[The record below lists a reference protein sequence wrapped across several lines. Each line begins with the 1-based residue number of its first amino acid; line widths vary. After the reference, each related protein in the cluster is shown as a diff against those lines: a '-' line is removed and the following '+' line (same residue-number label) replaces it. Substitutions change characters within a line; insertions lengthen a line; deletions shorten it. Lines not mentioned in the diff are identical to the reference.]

1 MSAQLKA
8 PFPYF
13 GGKSSAAPEIWRRFG
28 AVNNYIE
35 PFCGSLAVLLAR
47 EEIQGYET
55 VNDKSCFVSN
65 FWRAVQSA
73 PDEVARHCQFTVS
86 EVDLHARHS
95 WLMFSD
101 EVYDFREKLSTDP
114 DFYDAKIAG
123 WWVWGMCIWIGA
135 GWCGESGLTKE
146 GRTVLKVPHTKNKG
160 FLQNRRPD
168 LYKARGVQT
177 ILKQQLPNI
186 HGRRGVQ
193 KDGVPEWLRD
203 IQKRL
208 QSVRICNGEWHRVCS
223 SKSVTTALGTTGI
236 FLDPPYAAETGRD
249 MRLYAEESGT
259 VAEDVRQWCIDNG
272 SNSKIRIAL
281 CGYEGEHN
289 QLEEFGW
296 TVHGWKAH
304 GGYGNRNREN
314 NNRKQERI
322 WFSPA
327 CLSDRQM
334 DFGF

>member
-1 MSAQLKA
+1 MNTQLKA

-13 GGKSSAAPEIWRRFG
+13 GGKSSAAPEVWRRFG
-28 AVNNYIE
+28 TVNNYIE

-47 EEIQGYET
+47 EEVQGYET
-55 VNDKSCFVSN
+55 VNDKSCFISN

-73 PDEVARHCQFTVS
+73 PDEVARHCQFPVS

-101 EVYDFREKLSTDP
+101 EVYDFREKLSADP

-135 GWCGESGLTKE
+135 GWCGERALTKE
-146 GRTVLKVPHTKNKG
+146 GKLKKQIPNAHGQRHCQKKNILK
-160 FLQNRRPD
+160 FLQRLSER
-168 LYKARGVQT
+168 
-177 ILKQQLPNI
+177 ILK
-186 HGRRGVQ
+186 
-193 KDGVPEWLRD
+193 
-203 IQKRL
+203 
-208 QSVRICNGEWHRVCS
+208 VRICNGEWHRVCS
-223 SKSVTTALGTTGI
+223 SKSATTALGTTGI
-236 FLDPPYAAETGRD
+236 FFDPPYAADTGRD

-259 VAEDVRQWCIDNG
+259 VAEDVRQWCIDNR

-289 QLEEFGW
+289 LLEKYGW

-304 GGYGNRNREN
+304 GGYGNRNKEN

-327 CLSDRQM
+327 CLTDRQM
-334 DFGF
+334 DFDF